1 MNRFGIGQSVRRV
14 EDQRFLTGR
23 ARYVDD
29 IQLPHMLH
37 GAVVMSPHAH
47 ARIKEVRIDAAMAS
61 PGVHLVLTGADAKKE
76 NLGGI
81 PPLFMPEDMGG
92 PKGYRTFRPLLE
104 PAKARYVGDRIAFV
118 VADTPEQA
126 RVAAELVEIDWEPL
140 PAVVNVTDAA
150 KEGAPKVWDDNAMG
164 NLAFP
169 LMMGNKEATEAAFA
183 KARHVVSVRLYN
195 NRITANTLEPRA
207 AIGDYSAGD
216 DAYTLYTSSQN
227 PHGVRSILCGAVL
240 RIPEIRL
247 RVVSPDVGGGFGMKG
262 DIYPEDGLVLW
273 ASRGLGRPVKWV
285 ATRRESLLG
294 DNHGRDQ
301 LISAEMALDDSGK
314 ILAVRAQAL
323 HAVGAYVTNAGVVP
337 VLCALRNIPN
347 VYVVPAMLVASK
359 ATFTHSTPLGPY
371 RGAGRPEAAY
381 VMERLMDEA
390 AHALGADPV
399 ELRRKNYIS
408 PSAMPYNT
416 TAGWT
421 VGAAVGWTYDSG
433 DFGKLTDRCLE
444 LSDWPGFE
452 KRKKESE
459 RNGRLRGRSLI
470 YYLEDSGVF
479 NERME
484 IRFDP
489 SGMVTVVAG
498 THSHGQGHATTYAQ
512 LVSDWL
518 GVPFENVRLVQGD
531 TDAVSFGRGTYA
543 SRSAMLGGS
552 ALKAAADAIIEK
564 AKGMAAHLLEA
575 AGADLEFR
583 EGKFAVAGTD
593 RAISLTD
600 VAKAFYRPVG
610 PTTRF
615 GTGLDASGASAA
627 PPTFPNGCHVCEL
640 EIDPQTGEVFIDRYA
655 VVDDVGRVINPMI
668 CHGQIEGALAQGIGQ
683 ALMENVA
690 LDGESGQLLSA
701 SFMDYAM
708 PRAADLPA
716 HYELDFID
724 VPAKTNPLGVKGIG
738 EAGCVGAPP
747 AVMNAI
753 LDALR
758 PLGVRHLDMPAT
770 PLRVWEAIQGARQQG
785 KSASAV

>member
-1 MNRFGIGQSVRRV
+1 MNRYGIGQPVRRV

-29 IQLPHMLH
+29 IQLPRMLH

-47 ARIKEVRIDAAMAS
+47 ARIGSINTKPALDMS
-61 PGVHLVLTGADAKKE
+61 GVHLVLTGEDAKKE
-76 NLGGI
+76 GLGGI

-92 PKGYRTFRPLLE
+92 PKGYRTFRPILE
-104 PAKARYVGDRIAFV
+104 AAKARYVGDRIAFV
-118 VADTPEQA
+118 VADTPELA
-126 RVAAELVEIDWEPL
+126 RIAAEKVEVDYEPL
-140 PAVVNVTDAA
+140 PAAVGVEDAA
-150 KEGAPKVWDDNAMG
+150 KEGAPKVWDDNALG
-164 NLAFP
+164 NVAFP
-169 LMMGNKEATEAAFA
+169 LMMGNKEAADAAFA
-183 KARHVVSVRLYN
+183 RAKHSVALRLYN
-195 NRITANTLEPRA
+195 NRITAATMEPRA
-207 AIGDYSAGD
+207 ALGDFAN
-216 DAYTLYTSSQN
+216 DAYTLYTSTQN
-227 PHGVRSILCGAVL
+227 PHGVRTMLAGAVFKV
-240 RIPEIRL
+240 PETAL

-262 DIYPEDGLVLW
+262 DTYPEDALVLW
-273 ASRGLGRPVKWV
+273 ASRRLGRPVKWV
-285 ATRRESLLG
+285 ATRAESMLG

-301 LISAEMALDDSGK
+301 LVNAEMALDESGK
-314 ILAVRAQAL
+314 ILGVRMQAL

-347 VYVVPAMLVASK
+347 VYVVPAMLVA
-359 ATFTHSTPLGPY
+359 ARAIFTHTTPLGPY
-371 RGAGRPEAAY
+371 RGAGRPEASY
-381 VMERLMDEA
+381 VIERLMDEA
-390 AHALGADPV
+390 ALRLGIDPV
-399 ELRRKNYIS
+399 EIRRRNYIP
-408 PSAMPYNT
+408 PSAMPHNT

-433 DFGKLTDRCLE
+433 EFARLTQRCLE
-444 LSDWPGFE
+444 LADWNNYSLRKE
-452 KRKKESE
+452 KTEK
-459 RNGRLRGRSLI
+459 NGKLRGRALI

-484 IRFDP
+484 LRFDP
-489 SGMVTVVAG
+489 GGNLTIVAG

-518 GVPFENVRLVQGD
+518 GVPFESIRLVQGD

-552 ALKAAADAIIEK
+552 ALKGAADAIVEK
-564 AKGMAAHLLEA
+564 ARPLAAHLLEVSPK
-575 AGADLEFR
+575 DLAFVD
-583 EGKFAVAGTD
+583 GKFTVSGTD
-593 RAISLTD
+593 RSIPLVD
-600 VAKAFYRPVG
+600 VAKAFHRPAG

-615 GTGLDASGASAA
+615 GTGLDASGSSAA
-627 PPTFPNGCHVCEL
+627 PPTFPNGCHACEV
-640 EIDPQTGEVFIDRYA
+640 EIDPETGVVEIDRYA

-690 LDGESGQLLSA
+690 FDRESGQMLSA
-701 SFMDYAM
+701 SFTDYAM
-708 PRAADLPA
+708 PRAADLPH

-724 VPAKTNPLGVKGIG
+724 VPAKTNPLGVKGVG

-758 PLGVRHLDMPAT
+758 PRGVKHLDMPAT
-770 PLRVWEAIQGARQQG
+770 PRRVWEALQNA
-785 KSASAV
+785 KH

>member
-1 MNRFGIGQSVRRV
+1 MNRNGIGQPVRRV

-29 IQLPHMLH
+29 IHLPQMVH

-47 ARIKEVRIDAAMAS
+47 ARIVSINAKPALDT
-61 PGVHLVLTGADAKKE
+61 PGVHLVLTGADVKQE

-118 VADTPEQA
+118 VADTPELA
-126 RVAAELVEIDWEPL
+126 RIAAEKVEVEYEPL
-140 PAVVNVTDAA
+140 PAVVNVADAA

-169 LMMGNKEATEAAFA
+169 LMMGNKEATDAAFA
-183 KARHVVSVRLYN
+183 KAKHTVSLRLYN
-195 NRITANTLEPRA
+195 NRITANTMEPRA
-207 AIGDYSAGD
+207 AIGDYAD
-216 DAYTLYTSSQN
+216 DSFTLHTSSQN
-227 PHGVRSILCGAVL
+227 PHGVRGILAGAVF
-240 RIPEIRL
+240 RIPETRL

-262 DIYPEDGLVLW
+262 DIYPEDGLVLL
-273 ASRGLGRPVKWV
+273 ASKRLGRPVKWV
-285 ATRRESLLG
+285 ATRTESLLG

-301 LISAEMALDDSGK
+301 LISADMALDENGK

-337 VLCALRNIPN
+337 VMCALRNIPN
-347 VYVVPAMLVASK
+347 VYVVPALLVMSK
-359 ATFTHSTPLGPY
+359 ATFTHTTPLGPY
-371 RGAGRPEAAY
+371 RGAGRPEASY
-381 VMERLMDEA
+381 VIERLMDEA
-390 AHALGADPV
+390 AVKLGMDPV
-399 ELRRKNYIS
+399 ELRRRNYIP

-433 DFGKLTDRCLE
+433 EFAKLTDRALE
-444 LSDWPGFE
+444 IADWNGFAS
-452 KRKKESE
+452 RKKASE
-459 RNGRLRGRSLI
+459 GKGRRRGRSLI

-552 ALKAAADAIIEK
+552 ALKGAADAIID
-564 AKGMAAHLLEA
+564 KGKPMAAFLLEA
-575 AGADLEFR
+575 SPNDIEFQAG
-583 EGKFAVAGTD
+583 KYAVVGTD
-593 RAISLTD
+593 RGIPLTE
-600 VAKAFYRPVG
+600 VAKAFFRPVG
-610 PTTRF
+610 PTTKF
-615 GTGLDASGASAA
+615 GVGLDASGASNA
-627 PPTFPNGCHVCEL
+627 PPSFPNGCHVCEL
-640 EIDPQTGEVFIDRYA
+640 EVDPETGVVEIDRYV
-655 VVDDVGRVINPMI
+655 VVDDVGKVINPLI

-683 ALMENVA
+683 ALMEAVRF
-690 LDGESGQLLSA
+690 DSESGQMLSA

-708 PRAADLPA
+708 PRADDVPL
-716 HYELDFID
+716 HVEMDFID
-724 VPAKTNPLGVKGIG
+724 VPAKTNPLGVKGVG

-747 AVMNAI
+747 AIMNAL

-758 PLGVRHLDMPAT
+758 PLGVKHLDMPAT
-770 PLRVWEAIQGARQQG
+770 PRRVWEALQNA
-785 KSASAV
+785 KH

>member
-1 MNRFGIGQSVRRV
+1 
-14 EDQRFLTGR
+14 
-23 ARYVDD
+23 
-29 IQLPHMLH
+29 
-37 GAVVMSPHAH
+37 
-47 ARIKEVRIDAAMAS
+47 
-61 PGVHLVLTGADAKKE
+61 
-76 NLGGI
+76 
-81 PPLFMPEDMGG
+81 MPEDMGG

-104 PAKARYVGDRIAFV
+104 PAKVRYVGDRVAFV
-118 VADTPEQA
+118 VAHTPEQA
-126 RVAAELVEIDWEPL
+126 RIAAERVDVDYEPL
-140 PAVVNVTDAA
+140 PAAVSVEDAA
-150 KEGAPKVWDDNAMG
+150 KEGAPKVWDDNAAG

-183 KARHVVSVRLYN
+183 RAKHTVSVRLYN
-195 NRITANTLEPRA
+195 NRITANTMEPRA
-207 AIGDYSAGD
+207 VIGDYNPAD
-216 DAYTLYTSSQN
+216 DAFTLYTSSQN
-227 PHGVRSILCGAVL
+227 PHGVRSILCGAVFHM
-240 RIPEIRL
+240 PEIRL
-247 RVVSPDVGGGFGMKG
+247 RVVAPDVGGGFGMKG

-273 ASRGLGRPVKWV
+273 ASRKLGRPVKWV
-285 ATRRESLLG
+285 ATRTESMLG

-301 LISAEMALDDSGK
+301 LINAEMALDENGK

-347 VYVVPAMLVASK
+347 VYVVPAILVASK
-359 ATFTHSTPLGPY
+359 ATFTHTTPLGPY
-371 RGAGRPEAAY
+371 RGAGRPEASY
-381 VMERLMDEA
+381 VIERLMDEA
-390 AHALGADPV
+390 AHQLGVDPV
-399 ELRRKNYIS
+399 ELRRRNYIP

-421 VGAAVGWTYDSG
+421 IGAAVGWTYDSG
-433 DFGKLTDRCLE
+433 DFARLTDRALE
-444 LSDWPGFE
+444 LADWSGFPA
-452 KRKKESE
+452 RKKESE
-459 RNGRLRGRSLI
+459 TRGRLRGRSLI
-470 YYLEDSGVF
+470 YYLEDSGIF

-484 IRFDP
+484 LRFDP
-489 SGMVTVVAG
+489 SGMVTIVAG

-518 GVPFENVRLVQGD
+518 GVPFENIRLVQGD

-552 ALKAAADAIIEK
+552 ALKGAADAIIEK
-564 AKGMAAHLLEA
+564 AKDMAAHLMEA
-575 AGADLEFR
+575 SSKDIEFQV
-583 EGKFAVAGTD
+583 GKFTVMGTD
-593 RAISLTD
+593 RSIALTD

-615 GTGLDASGASAA
+615 GTGLDASGSSNV
-627 PPTFPNGCHVCEL
+627 PPTFPNGCHACEL
-640 EIDPQTGEVFIDRYA
+640 EIDPDTGEVFIDRYA

-683 ALMENVA
+683 ALMENIA
-690 LDGESGQLLSA
+690 FDRDSGQMLSA

-708 PRAADLPA
+708 PRAADLPP

-724 VPAKTNPLGVKGIG
+724 VPAKTNPLGVKGVG

-758 PLGVRHLDMPAT
+758 PLGVEHIDMPAT
-770 PLRVWEAIQGARQQG
+770 PHRVWQAIR
-785 KSASAV
+785 KAS

>member
-1 MNRFGIGQSVRRV
+1 MNRFGIGQPVRRV

-23 ARYVDD
+23 SRYVDD

-47 ARIKEVRIDAAMAS
+47 ARIVSINVEPVLKI

-76 NLGGI
+76 GLGGI

-126 RVAAELVEIDWEPL
+126 RIAAEKVEIDYEPL
-140 PAVVNVTDAA
+140 PAAVNVEDAA
-150 KEGAPKVWDDNAMG
+150 KEGASKVWDDNAMG

-169 LMMGNKEATEAAFA
+169 LMMGNKEATDAAFA
-183 KARHVVSVRLYN
+183 KAKHVASVRLYN
-195 NRITANTLEPRA
+195 NRITANTMEPRA
-207 AIGDYSAGD
+207 AIGDFDFSND
-216 DAYTLYTSSQN
+216 SFTLYTSSQN
-227 PHGVRSILCGAVL
+227 PHGARSILAGAVL
-240 RIPEIRL
+240 KLPETKL
-247 RVVSPDVGGGFGMKG
+247 RVIAPDVGGGFGMKG
-262 DIYPEDGLVLW
+262 DTYPEDGLVLW
-273 ASRGLGRPVKWV
+273 ASRRLRRPVKWV
-285 ATRRESLLG
+285 ATRTESLLG

-301 LISAEMALDDSGK
+301 LISAEMALDENGK
-314 ILAVRAQAL
+314 ILGVRAQAL

-347 VYVVPAMLVASK
+347 VYVVPAMLVAAK
-359 ATFTHSTPLGPY
+359 AIFTHTTPLGPY

-381 VMERLMDEA
+381 VIERLMDEA
-390 AHALGADPV
+390 ARQLSIDPV
-399 ELRRKNYIS
+399 EIRRRNYIP
-408 PSAMPYNT
+408 PSAMPHNT

-433 DFGKLTDRCLE
+433 DFARLTDRCLE
-444 LSDWPGFE
+444 IADWDGFSSRKQKSE
-452 KRKKESE
+452 KS
-459 RNGRLRGRSLI
+459 GRLRGRALI

-484 IRFDP
+484 LRFDP
-489 SGMVTVVAG
+489 SGTVTIVAG
-498 THSHGQGHATTYAQ
+498 TLSHGQGHATTYAQ
-512 LVSDWL
+512 LVSEWL
-518 GVPFENVRLVQGD
+518 GVPFENIRLVQGD

-552 ALKAAADAIIEK
+552 ALRAAADGIIEK
-564 AKGMAAHLLEA
+564 GKALAAHLLEVSPK
-575 AGADLEFR
+575 DLGFA
-583 EGKFAVAGTD
+583 EGKFTVSGTD
-593 RAISLTD
+593 RSIPLVD
-600 VAKAFYRPVG
+600 VAKAFHRPVG
-610 PTTRF
+610 PTTKF
-615 GTGLDASGASAA
+615 GTGLDASGSSNA
-627 PPTFPNGCHVCEL
+627 PPTFPNGCHACEL
-640 EIDPQTGEVFIDRYA
+640 EIDPDTGEVFIDRYA
-655 VVDDVGRVINPMI
+655 VVDDVGKVINPMI

-690 LDGESGQLLSA
+690 FDRESGQMLSA
-701 SFMDYAM
+701 SFTDYAM
-708 PRAADLPA
+708 PRAADLPL

-724 VPAKTNPLGVKGIG
+724 VPAKTNPLGIKGVG

-758 PLGVRHLDMPAT
+758 PLGVKHLDMPAT
-770 PLRVWEAIQGARQQG
+770 PRRVWEALQNA
-785 KSASAV
+785 KH

>member
-1 MNRFGIGQSVRRV
+1 MTRYGIGQPVRRV

-47 ARIKEVRIDAAMAS
+47 ARIKGIDASAAQAM
-61 PGVHLVLTGADAKKE
+61 PGVHLVLTGADAQREK
-76 NLGGI
+76 LGGI

-118 VADTPEQA
+118 VADTPELA
-126 RVAAELVEIDWEPL
+126 RIAAERIEVDYEPL
-140 PAVVNVTDAA
+140 PAVVNVADAA
-150 KEGAPKVWDDNAMG
+150 KEGAPKVWDDNQMG

-169 LMMGNKEATEAAFA
+169 LMMGNKDATDAAFA
-183 KARHVVSVRLYN
+183 KAKHTVSVRLYN
-195 NRITANTLEPRA
+195 NRITANTMEPRA
-207 AIGDYSAGD
+207 CIGDYNAAD
-216 DAYTLYTSSQN
+216 DAYTLHTSSQN
-227 PHGVRSILCGAVL
+227 PHGVRTILCGPVFHM
-240 RIPEIRL
+240 PEIKL

-273 ASRGLGRPVKWV
+273 ASRRLGRPVKWV
-285 ATRRESLLG
+285 ATRTESLLG

-301 LISAEMALDDSGK
+301 LISAEMALDDNGK
-314 ILAVRAQAL
+314 ILAIRAQAL

-359 ATFTHSTPLGPY
+359 ATFTHTTPLGPY
-371 RGAGRPEAAY
+371 RGAGRPEASY
-381 VMERLMDEA
+381 VIERLMDEA
-390 AHALGADPV
+390 ARKLNMDPV
-399 ELRRKNYIS
+399 ELRRRNYIA

-416 TAGWT
+416 TANWT
-421 VGAAVGWTYDSG
+421 VGAPVGWTYDSG
-433 DFGKLTDRCLE
+433 DFAKLTDRAIE
-444 LSDWPGFE
+444 LADWGGFQQ
-452 KRKKESE
+452 RKKQSE
-459 RNGRLRGRSLI
+459 ANSRLRGRSLI

-484 IRFDP
+484 VRFDP
-489 SGMVTVVAG
+489 SGMVTIVAG

-512 LVSDWL
+512 LASDWL
-518 GVPFENVRLVQGD
+518 GVPFESIRLVQGD

-552 ALKAAADAIIEK
+552 ALRAASDAIIEK
-564 AKGMAAHLLEA
+564 AKPLAAHLLEA
-575 AGADLEFR
+575 AAADLEFKQ
-583 EGKFAVAGTD
+583 GKFNVVGTD
-593 RAISLTD
+593 RGIPLVD

-615 GTGLDASGASAA
+615 GAGLDASGSSNA

-640 EIDPQTGEVFIDRYA
+640 EIDPETGEVTIDRYV
-655 VVDDVGRVINPMI
+655 VVDDVGRVINPLI

-690 LDGESGQLLSA
+690 FDPESGQMLSA
-701 SFMDYAM
+701 SFTDYAL
-708 PRAADLPA
+708 PRASDLPL

-758 PLGVRHLDMPAT
+758 PRGVTHLDMPAT
-770 PLRVWEAIQGARQQG
+770 PRRVWEALN
-785 KSASAV
+785 SALSTK

>member
-1 MNRFGIGQSVRRV
+1 MNRYGIGQPVRRV

-23 ARYVDD
+23 SRYVDD
-29 IQLPHMLH
+29 IQLPQMLH

-47 ARIKEVRIDAAMAS
+47 ALIRKIDVSKAIATA
-61 PGVHLVLTGADAKKE
+61 GVHLVLTGEDARKE
-76 NLGGI
+76 GLGGI

-118 VADTPEQA
+118 VADTPELA
-126 RVAAELVEIDWEPL
+126 RIAAEKVEVDYEPL
-140 PAVVNVTDAA
+140 PAVVSVEDAA
-150 KEGAPKVWDDNAMG
+150 KEGASKVWDDNAMG

-169 LMMGNKEATEAAFA
+169 LMMGNKEATDAAFA
-183 KARHVVSVRLYN
+183 KAKHTVSVRLYN
-195 NRITANTLEPRA
+195 NRITANAMEPRA
-207 AIGDYSAGD
+207 AIGDYANDSF
-216 DAYTLYTSSQN
+216 TLYASSQN
-227 PHGVRSILCGAVL
+227 PHGARSILANAVFK
-240 RIPEIRL
+240 IPETKL

-262 DIYPEDGLVLW
+262 DVYPEDGLVLW
-273 ASRGLGRPVKWV
+273 ASRRLGRPVKWV
-285 ATRRESLLG
+285 ATRTESLLG

-301 LISAEMALDDSGK
+301 LISAEMALDENGK
-314 ILAVRAQAL
+314 ILAIRAQAL

-337 VLCALRNIPN
+337 VLCGLRNIPN
-347 VYVVPAMLVASK
+347 VYVVPAMLVAAK
-359 ATFTHSTPLGPY
+359 ATFTHTTPLGPY
-371 RGAGRPEAAY
+371 RGAGRPEASY
-381 VMERLMDEA
+381 VTERLMDEA
-390 AHALGADPV
+390 ARKLGMDPV
-399 ELRRKNYIS
+399 EIRRRNYIA
-408 PSAMPYNT
+408 PSAMPHNT

-433 DFGKLTDRCLE
+433 DFARLTDRCLE
-444 LSDWPGFE
+444 LADWNSYSARKRESE
-452 KRKKESE
+452 KRGK
-459 RNGRLRGRSLI
+459 LRGRALI

-484 IRFDP
+484 LRFDP

-518 GVPFENVRLVQGD
+518 GVPFENIRLVQGD

-552 ALKAAADAIIEK
+552 ALRAAADGIVEK
-564 AKGMAAHLLEA
+564 GKLMAAHLLEA
-575 AGADLEFR
+575 AGADIEFR
-583 EGKFAVAGTD
+583 EGKFSVVGTD
-593 RAISLTD
+593 RSIALTD

-615 GTGLDASGASAA
+615 GAGLDASGSSAA
-627 PPTFPNGCHVCEL
+627 PPTFPNGCHACEV
-640 EIDPQTGEVFIDRYA
+640 EIDPETGVVEIDRYA

-690 LDGESGQLLSA
+690 FDRQSGQMLSA
-701 SFMDYAM
+701 SFTDYAM
-708 PRAADLPA
+708 PRAADLPH

-758 PLGVRHLDMPAT
+758 PRGVVHLDMPAT
-770 PLRVWEAIQGARQQG
+770 PRRVWEALQNA
-785 KSASAV
+785 KH